1 MAKKTEREV
10 EEMINRQD
18 DRRLENTWREAILVK
33 MNHIIKGDL
42 KKHGN
47 K

>member
-18 DRRLENTWREAILVK
+18 DRRLENTWPEVILVK

>member
-10 EEMINRQD
+10 DRQD